1 MGSGS
6 KSGKEKKEGI
16 VLRFWRYIRPYK
28 GRIAISMI
36 ASLGAAGADVSYAKL
51 IQPLVDKVLAPGGQA
66 WMKFVPV
73 IVIGLALIK
82 GISKYGQSYFIR
94 TAGQLV
100 IFDLRNDLYRHSLNL
115 SMGYYSRNT
124 SGNLMSRILNDVGV
138 LQMSAANIL
147 VDTLREGATLVGLTG
162 LTFYNDWRLATVA
175 FIAIPAA
182 AWPASKIGK
191 KIKGYS
197 RRQQGALGILTAV
210 LEQAFSGIKVIKAF
224 GTERRE
230 IHKFDSEN
238 RGFYRFV
245 RKLIKYDSATGPV
258 VEIFSSLGGATV
270 LWYGMHRVLS
280 GAMTE
285 GELFSI
291 MAAIFMM
298 YTPARRLTK
307 INNNIQQALGAAER
321 VFEIMDE
328 PVDIRDLPG
337 ARPLDHVNGQVSF
350 ENVTF
355 AYDDEPVLKDFS
367 LQAKSGEVVALV
379 GPSGAGKS
387 TIAGLLTRFYDPTA
401 GRICIDGQDI
411 RGVTLESL
419 KRYIAMVDQDIFLF
433 NDSIANNIRYG
444 APDAGDEEVLEAAR
458 QAFADEFI
466 RALPQGYETRIGDR
480 GLRLSGGQRQRI
492 CIARAILRNA
502 PILVLD
508 EATSALDTE
517 SESMVQKALNNLMAH
532 RTTLVIAHRLSTIM
546 HADKIVVLEDGR
558 IYEEGGHAAL
568 LARDGLYRKLYDM
581 QFQA

>member
-1 MGSGS
+1 MG
-6 KSGKEKKEGI
+6 KSNKTADAVPKNI
-16 VLRFWRYIRPYK
+16 IPRFYRYIRPYK
-28 GRIAISMI
+28 GRIAVSMI

-51 IQPLVDKVLAPGGQA
+51 IQPLVDKVLAPGGQE
-66 WMKFVPV
+66 WMKLVPAV
-73 IVIGLALIK
+73 LIGLAVIK
-82 GISKYGQSYFIR
+82 GVSKYVQAYFIR

-100 IFDLRNDLYRHSLNL
+100 IRDVRDDLYRHSLNL
-115 SMGYYSRNT
+115 SMGYYARNT

-138 LQMSAANIL
+138 LQQSAANIL
-147 VDTLREGATLVGLTG
+147 VDTLREGATLIGLTA
-162 LTFYNDWRLATVA
+162 LAFYDDWRLATVA
-175 FIAIPAA
+175 FVVIPMSV
-182 AWPASKIGK
+182 WPASAIGR
-191 KIKGYS
+191 KIKSYS
-197 RRQQGALGILTAV
+197 KRQQGALGVLTSV

-224 GTERRE
+224 GTESQETR
-230 IHKFDSEN
+230 KFVNEN
-238 RGFYRFV
+238 QSFYRFV
-245 RKLIKYDSATGPV
+245 RKMIKYESATGPV
-258 VEIFSSLGGATV
+258 VELFSSLGGATV

-291 MAAIFMM
+291 MAAIVMM
-298 YTPARRLTK
+298 YTPVRRLSK
-307 INNNIQQALGAAER
+307 INNNVQAALGAAER
-321 VFEIMDE
+321 VFEVMDE
-328 PVDIRDLPG
+328 PLGIQDLPE
-337 ARPLDHVNGQVSF
+337 ARPLVRVKGDVTF

-355 AYDDEPVLKDFS
+355 AYDDAPVLKDFS
-367 LQAKSGEVVALV
+367 LRAAPGEVVALV

-411 RGVTLESL
+411 RETTLESL
-419 KRYIAMVDQDIFLF
+419 KRHIAMVDQEIFLF
-433 NDSIANNIRYG
+433 NNSIAENIRYG
-444 APDAGDEEVLEAAR
+444 MREAGDQAVEEAAR
-458 QAFADEFI
+458 LAYADEFI
-466 RALPQGYETRIGDR
+466 RALPEGYETRIGDR

-517 SESMVQKALNNLMAH
+517 SEAMVQKALNNLMAH

-558 IYEEGGHAAL
+558 INEMGGHEDL
-568 LARDGLYRKLYDM
+568 LCREGLYRKLYDM

>member
-1 MGSGS
+1 LGSGS
-6 KSGKEKKEGI
+6 KSGIEKKEGI

-100 IFDLRNDLYRHSLNL
+100 IQDLRNDLYRHSLNL

-138 LQMSAANIL
+138 LQLSAANIL
-147 VDTLREGATLVGLTG
+147 VDTLREGATLIGLTG
-162 LTFYNDWRLATVA
+162 LAFYDDWRLATVA
-175 FIAIPAA
+175 FVVIPMA
-182 AWPASKIGK
+182 AWPASAIGR
-191 KIKGYS
+191 KIKSYS

-224 GTERRE
+224 GTEPKE
-230 IHKFDSEN
+230 IRKFETEN
-238 RGFYRFV
+238 SFFYRLV
-245 RKLIKYDSATGPV
+245 RKTIKYDAGTGPV
-258 VEIFSSLGGATV
+258 VEIFASLGGATV
-270 LWYGMHRVLS
+270 IWYGMHRVLT

-307 INNNIQQALGAAER
+307 INNNIQKALGAAER
-321 VFEIMDE
+321 VFEVMDE

-337 ARPLDHVNGQVSF
+337 SRPLDCVKGHVSF

-367 LQAKSGEVVALV
+367 LQADSGEVVALV

-411 RGVTLESL
+411 RGATLQSL
-419 KRYIAMVDQDIFLF
+419 KRYIAMVDQEIFLF
-433 NDSIANNIRYG
+433 NDSIANNISYG
-444 APDAGDEEVLEAAR
+444 VADVGEEEVREAAR

-466 RALPQGYETRIGDR
+466 RALPQGYDTRIGDR

-546 HADKIVVLEDGR
+546 HADKILVLEDGK
-558 IYEEGGHAAL
+558 IHEEGGHAEL
-568 LARDGLYRKLYDM
+568 LARDGLYRRLYDM